1 MHAKSSIQSFYKHV
15 ESDANVVDGLLREA
29 EADEL
34 AQGWDAFRADVPLQ
48 HREASCRS
56 KRSQSFWD
64 CLKEK
69 ARARTRRS
77 LSCSVRSQQWLCALP
92 LYACAQAHVIGVR
105 AGVRHVH
112 WFTEVSEP
120 GCQREVTVSVK
131 RTAGSLPWL
140 SVRTCEPDRSA
151 RCCAGTLQP
160 EAADAGPRPHPLRGQ
175 FGGAGSND

>member
-105 AGVRHVH
+105 ACVRHVH
-112 WFTEVSEP
+112 WSAEVSIWSSVACTQYKSSLRRSNYMCGLSSSQLEP
-120 GCQREVTVSVK
+120 RLYCQVEEK
-131 RTAGSLPWL
+131 RRL
-140 SVRTCEPDRSA
+140 RSF
-151 RCCAGTLQP
+151 Q
-160 EAADAGPRPHPLRGQ
+160 
-175 FGGAGSND
+175 